1 MDKFKEFTERYVA
14 VWNEPDAERRR
25 GQVRRLW
32 TEDGAHL
39 GPTLEARGHA
49 ELEAR
54 VTRSNDRWI
63 KERDCIFVSAGNAES
78 HHDSIR
84 MNWVMTPRAGGE
96 PISIGFEFLVL
107 AADGRIRVAYQYIDV
122 NR

>member
-1 MDKFKEFTERYVA
+1 
-14 VWNEPDAERRR
+14 
-25 GQVRRLW
+25 
-32 TEDGAHL
+32 
-39 GPTLEARGHA
+39 
-49 ELEAR
+49 
-54 VTRSNDRWI
+54 
-63 KERDCIFVSAGNAES
+63 
-78 HHDSIR
+78 